1 MVGAYDRYTGKSCYF
16 SMNIRFINFSLCVL
30 SLLLLAPFSATV
42 TAETLAVKDPEHTTE
57 LLQQFDNIV
66 ADPDARQRANAQ
78 GEERAQFCFRCHGKN
93 GNSVRDY
100 VPNLASQNPAYLFTQ
115 FEKFASGTRKNY
127 VMSKLAEILSAEERV
142 AVAVYFSDKPVIPR
156 DNRPEP
162 DMKGQQ
168 VYQSL
173 CFACHGDKGHGS
185 HTYPRIAGQPYEF
198 LEKTLL
204 KFKQGDESRKNS
216 PMTAVVGNLSDEDLR
231 AVARWVANMP

>member
-1 MVGAYDRYTGKSCYF
+1 MSNRLI
-16 SMNIRFINFSLCVL
+16 NISLCVL
-30 SLLLLAPFSATV
+30 AVVLLTSFSAIASADTPS
-42 TAETLAVKDPEHTTE
+42 ADSPEQAAR
-57 LLQQFDNIV
+57 LLQQFENIV
-66 ADPDARQRANAQ
+66 ADPEVRQKANAQ
-78 GEERAQFCFRCHGKN
+78 GQERAQFCFRCHGKD

-142 AVAVYFSDKPVIPR
+142 AVAVYFADKPVTPR

-162 DMKGQQ
+162 DMKGRQ

-216 PMTAVVGNLSDEDLR
+216 PMTAVVGNMSDEDLK

>member
-1 MVGAYDRYTGKSCYF
+1 
-16 SMNIRFINFSLCVL
+16 MNNRLISFSLCVL
-30 SLLLLAPFSATV
+30 SVVLLTSFSAIAN
-42 TAETLAVKDPEHTTE
+42 AEISSSDSREQADR
-57 LLQQFDNIV
+57 LLQQFENIV
-66 ADPDARQRANAQ
+66 ADPEARQKANAQ
-78 GEERAQFCFRCHGKN
+78 GQQRAQFCFRCHGKD

-115 FEKFASGTRKNY
+115 FEKFASGARKNY

-142 AVAVYFSDKPVIPR
+142 AVAVYFSDKPVKPR
-156 DNRPEP
+156 ENRPEP

-216 PMTAVVGNLSDEDLR
+216 PMTAVVGNMSDEDLK

>member
-1 MVGAYDRYTGKSCYF
+1 
-16 SMNIRFINFSLCVL
+16 MNNRLISFSLCVL
-30 SLLLLAPFSATV
+30 SVVLLTSFSAIAN
-42 TAETLAVKDPEHTTE
+42 AETPSADSPEQASR
-57 LLQQFDNIV
+57 LLQQFENIV
-66 ADPDARQRANAQ
+66 ADPEARQKVNAQ
-78 GEERAQFCFRCHGKN
+78 GRERAQLCFRCHGKD

-115 FEKFASGTRKNY
+115 FEKFASGARKNY

-142 AVAVYFSDKPVIPR
+142 AVAVYFSDKPVKPR
-156 DNRPEP
+156 ENRPEP

-216 PMTAVVGNLSDEDLR
+216 PMTAVVGNMSDEDLK

>member
-1 MVGAYDRYTGKSCYF
+1 
-16 SMNIRFINFSLCVL
+16 MNNRLISFSLCVL
-30 SLLLLAPFSATV
+30 SVVLLTSFSAIAN
-42 TAETLAVKDPEHTTE
+42 AEISSSDSREQADR
-57 LLQQFDNIV
+57 LLQQFENIV
-66 ADPDARQRANAQ
+66 ADPEARQKANAQ
-78 GEERAQFCFRCHGKN
+78 GQERAQFCFRCHGKD

-115 FEKFASGTRKNY
+115 FEKFASGARKNY

-142 AVAVYFSDKPVIPR
+142 AVAVYFSDKPVKPR
-156 DNRPEP
+156 ENRPEP

-216 PMTAVVGNLSDEDLR
+216 PMTAVVGNMSDEDLK

>member
-1 MVGAYDRYTGKSCYF
+1 
-16 SMNIRFINFSLCVL
+16 MNNRLISFSLCVL
-30 SLLLLAPFSATV
+30 SVVLLTSFSAIAN
-42 TAETLAVKDPEHTTE
+42 AETPPADSPEHAAR
-57 LLQQFDNIV
+57 LLQQFENIV
-66 ADPDARQRANAQ
+66 ADPEARQKANAQ
-78 GEERAQFCFRCHGKN
+78 GQERAQFCFRCHGKD

-115 FEKFASGTRKNY
+115 FEKFASGARKNY

-142 AVAVYFSDKPVIPR
+142 AVAVYFSDKPVKPR
-156 DNRPEP
+156 ENRPEP

-216 PMTAVVGNLSDEDLR
+216 PMTAVVGNMSDEDLK